1 MFRFLGENTGET
13 KMRQQ
18 TFKEILEPFKEKMK
32 KIADD
37 TLSDIIG
44 DYIPYAEDDKVSN
57 VEFRTRDWL
66 KAFFNGQADEY
77 IKCPMLS
84 EFDCQKARELIY
96 QEHKEEIIKLIGK
109 DFEHEIEILQN
120 RLESLSRHRY

>member
-1 MFRFLGENTGET
+1 
-13 KMRQQ
+13 MRQQ
-18 TFKEILEPFKEKMK
+18 TFEEILETFKKNMK
-32 KIADD
+32 RITDD
-37 TLSDIIG
+37 TMSDIIG
-44 DYIPYAEDDKVSN
+44 GYLPYAEDDKVSN

-84 EFDCQKARELIY
+84 EFDCRKARLLIY
-96 QEHKEEIIKLIGK
+96 QEHKGEIIELLGK

-120 RLESLSRHRY
+120 RLQSAYRHSY

>member
-1 MFRFLGENTGET
+1 
-13 KMRQQ
+13 MRKQ
-18 TFKEILEPFKEKMK
+18 TFGEILETFRKNMK
-32 KIADD
+32 KITDD
-37 TLSDIIG
+37 TMSDIIV
-44 DYIPYAEDDKVSN
+44 DYLPYAESDKVSN
-57 VEFRTRDWL
+57 VEHRTRDWL

-84 EFDCQKARELIY
+84 EFDCRKARELIY

>member
-1 MFRFLGENTGET
+1 
-13 KMRQQ
+13 MRQQ
-18 TFKEILEPFKEKMK
+18 TFEEILEPFIGKMK

-44 DYIPYAEDDKVSN
+44 DYLPYAETDKMSN

-66 KAFFNGQADEY
+66 IAFFNGQADEY
-77 IKCPMLS
+77 IKCPMLR
-84 EFDCQKARELIY
+84 EFDCRKARELIY

-109 DFEHEIEILQN
+109 DFEHEIEMLQN
-120 RLESLSRHRY
+120 RLQSLSRHSY